1 MRPRGGAPPAPSSRG
16 SVWRR
21 ASHGVTG
28 GRRSRYPPVS
38 KRTFACDGGD
48 CSTTCVPDA
57 VTIRV
62 TGYSYRTFMNYLG
75 LPAVQMPNFMTSMA
89 IESAGCDPEQ
99 GTCLP

>member
-1 MRPRGGAPPAPSSRG
+1 MDQQEFTSGTAEIQIDYYSRNAETGALE
-16 SVWRR
+16 
-21 ASHGVTG
+21 
-28 GRRSRYPPVS
+28 
-38 KRTFACDGGD
+38 TFACDGGD